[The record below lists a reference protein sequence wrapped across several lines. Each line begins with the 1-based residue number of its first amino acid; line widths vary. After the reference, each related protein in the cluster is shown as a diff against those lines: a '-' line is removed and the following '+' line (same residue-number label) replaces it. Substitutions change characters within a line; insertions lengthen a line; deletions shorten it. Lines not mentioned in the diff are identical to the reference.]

1 MKAAGRGG
9 GGGGV
14 RLAASG
20 EGTKRRRGKQ
30 ALPTHA
36 PQLWLKVLTTR
47 KRHNVQGEANEALDI
62 LECFFLFF
70 FFSPLFPF
78 FKGAREE
85 ESGHWVESLQEAGSK
100 EGRDSRK
107 NQQGEGERQ
116 RKREIK

>member
-1 MKAAGRGG
+1 MKAAGREG

-47 KRHNVQGEANEALDI
+47 KRHNVQGETNEALDI
-62 LECFFLFF
+62 LECFFLFPF
-70 FFSPLFPF
+70 FFFFFPF
-78 FKGAREE
+78 LRE
-85 ESGHWVESLQEAGSK
+85 L
-100 EGRDSRK
+100 
-107 NQQGEGERQ
+107 GERIRSLGRISARSWEQGGQ
-116 RKREIK
+116 RL